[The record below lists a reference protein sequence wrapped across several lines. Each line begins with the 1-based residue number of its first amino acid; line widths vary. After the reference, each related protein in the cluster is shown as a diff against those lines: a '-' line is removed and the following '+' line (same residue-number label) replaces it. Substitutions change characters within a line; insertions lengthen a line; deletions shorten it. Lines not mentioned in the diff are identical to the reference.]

1 MSATE
6 PVRFYLPQKDHVVLT
21 ELAAAAQ
28 ISLSEFCRQLA
39 EVRAA
44 TEREKA
50 CPRCTGKHTKSRSW
64 TRSNLGQA

>member
-1 MSATE
+1 MSETQ
-6 PVRFYLPQKDHVVLT
+6 PVKFHLLPKDNVVPASIA
-21 ELAAAAQ
+21 EEAE
-28 ISLSEFCRQLA
+28 IGSSGFCQQLA

-50 CPRCTGKHTKSRSW
+50 RRRCSRARRKSRSW